1 MMAVQIA
8 LSMGIDPLVDDID
21 PRRREAAKAFGVS
34 RVFDSS
40 DGEQIKAIKKLSDGG
55 VFAALDFVGAEVST
69 GFGLSCLRKGGR
81 QVIVG
86 LYGGALNIP
95 LPFIPMNARI
105 IQDRIVLRSTDC
117 FATNIN

>member
-1 MMAVQIA
+1 M
-8 LSMGIDPLVDDID
+8 
-21 PRRREAAKAFGVS
+21 
-34 RVFDSS
+34 
-40 DGEQIKAIKKLSDGG
+40 
-55 VFAALDFVGAEVST
+55 
-69 GFGLSCLRKGGR
+69 SCLRKGGR

>member
-1 MMAVQIA
+1 MVLIIGAGGVGMMAVQIA

-81 QVIVG
+81 LVIVG
-86 LYGGALNIP
+86 LYGSS
-95 LPFIPMNARI
+95 
-105 IQDRIVLRSTDC
+105 STTSATPPACWDC
-117 FATNIN
+117 LK